1 MDSQL
6 LAIELGPHGTHSKE
20 PGSINSCLRKTS
32 RPAGGQM
39 GTRQRHEEEEED
51 KDERITSQASQ
62 RPHRAIHLERGDHL
76 LLTVRPWPPH
86 TTHNTYT
93 HCT

>member
-1 MDSQL
+1 
-6 LAIELGPHGTHSKE
+6 
-20 PGSINSCLRKTS
+20 
-32 RPAGGQM
+32 M

-86 TTHNTYT
+86 TTQHIHTLHITHTLISHTIYSTHTANTCKHNIHTNTLHNTYT
-93 HCT
+93 TY